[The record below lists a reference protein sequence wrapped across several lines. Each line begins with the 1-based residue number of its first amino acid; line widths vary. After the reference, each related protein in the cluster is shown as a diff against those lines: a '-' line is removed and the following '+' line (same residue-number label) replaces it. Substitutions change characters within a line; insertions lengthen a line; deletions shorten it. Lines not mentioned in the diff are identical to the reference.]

1 MQYTFTDLLL
11 QEHILLN
18 LEAENAAEVIKAL
31 VGVMS
36 ATGHVDLLYAE
47 DVIEREKTFPTGLPT
62 EPLQVA
68 IPHADPDH
76 VKKSGVGIAV
86 LNQPVEFG
94 MMGTDGSERVNI
106 NIVILL
112 AIKEQ
117 EKQVEML
124 QQLVTVIQSGE
135 LLTRLVEVQDAA
147 EVVQLIKD
155 TSSTG

>member
-1 MQYTFTDLLL
+1 MQYTLTDLLM

-18 LEAENAAEVIKAL
+18 LEARDAANVIEAL
-31 VGVMS
+31 VRVMS

-47 DVIEREKTFPTGLPT
+47 DVIEREKIFPTGLPT
-62 EPLQVA
+62 EPLRVA

-76 VKKSGVGIAV
+76 VKKSAVGIAI

-94 MMGTDGSERVNI
+94 MMGTDGSERVKTK
-106 NIVILL
+106 IVILL

-135 LLTRLVEVQDAA
+135 LLTRLIEVQDA
-147 EVVQLIKD
+147 EQVVQLVKEY
-155 TSSTG
+155 SVVG